1 MSPMNLGNSH
11 GNYVDIDQIDQMRQP
26 LDSSPF
32 ASPYGDLSKFQRNY
46 SMNQN
51 HPHTFENHFSLMQT
65 YSGNNLAD
73 ASPFTKQYS
82 STTRKDL
89 HTARQ
94 MATTPLSTTSLPKTS
109 YILDTSPIYENQQ
122 QIAVDMSHRS
132 ESPIYSNTNSSLMS
146 LYHPSEA
153 AAVAAAAAAVASAQ
167 HQPLR
172 NQSSISSTYAPHSNS
187 SDLIQPHAQ
196 TNIYSN
202 IMSNEMPLYSNVRT
216 SAYDVANT
224 NLWVWHKSSSC
235 YICNAFLFIT
245 SFLFARSEIHEYI
258 TIAATTAE
266 HICPNARWRIAI
278 AARMVRRLHAAWS

>member
-1 MSPMNLGNSH
+1 MNLNNSH

-26 LDSSPF
+26 HDSPF
-32 ASPYGDLSKFQRNY
+32 ASPYGDLTKFQRNY

-94 MATTPLSTTSLPKTS
+94 MATTPLSTSSLPKTS

-122 QIAVDMSHRS
+122 QIAADMTRS

-153 AAVAAAAAAVASAQ
+153 ASGQ

-172 NQSSISSTYAPHSNS
+172 NQSSISSTYAPS
-187 SDLIQPHAQ
+187 SDLIQQHPQ

-202 IMSNEMPLYSNVRT
+202 IMSNEMPLYSNVRS

-224 NLWVWHKSSSC
+224 NLWVRFSSC
-235 YICNAFLFIT
+235 LESCSIFANSRLFIHEFLFI
-245 SFLFARSEIHEYI
+245 FRNPQIHRNHRNNSQ
-258 TIAATTAE
+258 A
-266 HICPNARWRIAI
+266 H
-278 AARMVRRLHAAWS
+278 RLKCKMRNYRCHRDGQ

>member
-1 MSPMNLGNSH
+1 MSPMNLNNSH

-26 LDSSPF
+26 LDASPF

-89 HTARQ
+89 HT
-94 MATTPLSTTSLPKTS
+94 MPKTS

-122 QIAVDMSHRS
+122 QIVVDMTHRS

-153 AAVAAAAAAVASAQ
+153 AAAVASGQ

-172 NQSSISSTYAPHSNS
+172 NQSSISSTYAAHSNS
-187 SDLIQPHAQ
+187 SDLIQPHPQ

-202 IMSNEMPLYSNVRT
+202 IMSNEMPLYSNVRS
-216 SAYDVANT
+216 SAYDVTNA
-224 NLWVWHKSSSC
+224 NLWV
-235 YICNAFLFIT
+235 
-245 SFLFARSEIHEYI
+245 
-258 TIAATTAE
+258 
-266 HICPNARWRIAI
+266 
-278 AARMVRRLHAAWS
+278 